1 MAICITKV
9 LPANVDATY
18 DFDLTQ
24 HLNSVIIVSCSGSVT
39 AGNNILRFYE
49 VTPAG
54 TFNILGSAAAFA
66 TTITGPTLVA
76 ATSTTPAYARFT
88 TASETQETT
97 LKVVGAYFV
106 P

>member
-1 MAICITKV
+1 MANCVTKV
-9 LPANVDATY
+9 LPANVDTTY

-24 HLNSVIIVSCSGSVT
+24 HLGSILIVSCSGSVT
-39 AGNNILRFYE
+39 PGNNTLRFYE

-54 TFNILGSAAAFA
+54 TFNILGAATAFA

-76 ATSTTPAYARFT
+76 ATSSTPAYARFT
-88 TASETQETT
+88 TASETQATT